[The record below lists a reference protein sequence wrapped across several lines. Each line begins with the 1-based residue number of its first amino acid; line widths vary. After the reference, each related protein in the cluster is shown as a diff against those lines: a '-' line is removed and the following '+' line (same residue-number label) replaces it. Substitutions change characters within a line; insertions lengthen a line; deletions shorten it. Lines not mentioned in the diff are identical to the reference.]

1 LFADEIL
8 RFGII
13 KQGPVGDDLAKQG
26 LLLPG
31 FKSQD
36 DIEKETQ
43 KNLASAWKL
52 LESEISSK
60 SLFASAVRLARS
72 DKHDAAL
79 VAFLAAVEVRP
90 ERRRVVAGLGGKADG
105 TVTLGVISHVL
116 PESLSAAAPDSR
128 LMRSGFI
135 QVKSEGSWAT
145 REIHLAPSLVWSL
158 IGSQDRDP
166 ELPIDI
172 EHISGVSSSGDAQ
185 VILVAGPDRSARR
198 RRALVRLGA
207 TRAIAIKGTD
217 ESINWNVCVKQ
228 EELFNFLSPEFKITE
243 TGIEVIIRSLKVQN
257 TKTNEIKIALSKE
270 EILPYLV
277 PSTHFYHW
285 FKKR

>member
-1 LFADEIL
+1 MKFGSSKNINSWELFADEVL

-13 KQGPVGDDLAKQG
+13 KQGPIGDDLAKQG

-31 FKSQD
+31 FKSKD

-43 KNLASAWKL
+43 KNLTAAWKL
-52 LESEISSK
+52 LETEMSSK
-60 SLFASAVRLARS
+60 SLFASAVRLARA
-72 DKHDAAL
+72 DKNDAAL
-79 VAFLAAVEVRP
+79 IAVLAASEIRP
-90 ERRRVVAGLGGKADG
+90 ERRRVVAGLGGKSDG

-158 IGSQDRDP
+158 LGSQDRDP

-172 EHISGVSSSGDAQ
+172 EHISGVSSAGDAQ

-198 RRALVRLGA
+198 RRALMRLGA
-207 TRAIAIKGTD
+207 ERAIALKGTD
-217 ESINWNVCVKQ
+217 ESTNWAAVVREATLCGAAV
-228 EELFNFLSPEFKITE
+228 LVDVVDSVPE
-243 TGIEVIIRSLKVQN
+243 R
-257 TKTNEIKIALSKE
+257 IKWW
-270 EILPYLV
+270 V
-277 PSTHFYHW
+277 
-285 FKKR
+285 